1 MPMIQLDPLPVG
13 VPVVNP
19 DDFAIVVGIDHYVA
33 GIAPLAGCIE
43 DCRMFCDWLIGPDLG
58 GLEPANVCLF
68 VSQDPSNQEPIRDQ
82 IEDLFVDFLDRGT
95 QGGFYPRRLY
105 LFFAGHG
112 LVLPPP
118 DKQGCALVMAN
129 ARMSLLRGLFGVAA
143 AESMRLTGL
152 FQEVMLVMDCCAE
165 VSGRTDLSYNLQ
177 WRPDPDL
184 PARAFIHI
192 QAAQV
197 GATAAEV
204 ELPNPLLP
212 PDPPG
217 TAHPLNPPV
226 WQGVLTNAVLRGL
239 TSAVDAATGAITA
252 RSLERFLNGQTSC
265 TPVVEVGDPDPSAP
279 AMSFGNARGLT
290 VSVNALNGATRF
302 QVREGANFN
311 VVIPPRLLPA
321 SLSLAPGQYLFDGLN
336 ADGVMTS
343 SKPHAIR
350 DEGLSV
356 YV

>member
-1 MPMIQLDPLPVG
+1 MPLISLDPLPPG
-13 VPVVNP
+13 VLPINP

-33 GIAPLAGCIE
+33 GIQPLAGCIK
-43 DCRMFCDWLIGPDLG
+43 DCEMFRDWLIDPSMG
-58 GLEPANVCLF
+58 GLDPANVRLF

-82 IEDLFVDFLDRGT
+82 IEDFFVDLLDRGT
-95 QGGFYPRRLY
+95 NGGFYPRRLY
-105 LFFAGHG
+105 LFLAGHG

-143 AESMRLTGL
+143 ADSMRLTGL

-177 WRPDPDL
+177 WNSDPEL

-212 PDPPG
+212 PDPP
-217 TAHPLNPPV
+217 AAPHPANPPV

-239 TSAVDAATGAITA
+239 TSAVDASGGVTA
-252 RSLERFLNGQTSC
+252 RSLEQFLNGQTNC
-265 TPVVEVGDPDPSAP
+265 TPVVEVGDPAPPAP
-279 AMSFGNARGLT
+279 AMRFGNARGLT
-290 VSVNALNGATRF
+290 VSVNALNGAARF
-302 QVREGANFN
+302 QVREGANFT

-321 SLSLAPGQYLFDGLN
+321 SLSLAPGQYLFDGLD
-336 ADGVMTS
+336 AAGIVTS
-343 SKPHAIR
+343 SKPHAVR
-350 DEGLSV
+350 EEGLSV